1 MSAVSEIA
9 RAVNAAEPLEEVL
22 NRVAAQACELIGFE
36 FCAVMLADEQRQR
49 LHIGGC
55 SGLSPHYLAQVS
67 GGRSLWT
74 PQRPGPTARTARS
87 WSPTS
92 GTQLATGDCRTWP
105 RPRGTRLC

>member
-55 SGLSPHYLAQVS
+55 SGLNPHYLAQVS
-67 GGRSLWT
+67 GGRSLQIHPPGAAMDT
-74 PQRPGPTARTARS
+74 PAARGPPEGRTNRG
-87 WSPTS
+87 PP
-92 GTQLATGDCRTWP
+92 DP
-105 RPRGTRLC
+105 RAGSRGR